1 VEKVRVDRSVLVG
14 LATLA
19 AVSLLAVAF
28 LLGRASG
35 PSAPQAPAPTAHAE
49 SVAPEAAPPAPAP
62 IPGLTP
68 FASAPEP
75 VRPAEPSVVPAAPV
89 VAPPPPAAPDP
100 APPTAGPVPAPEVPG
115 AAAVAAYFAAL
126 DAIGPSGPAGDP
138 QSLAGGLATALAQ
151 GDTSGI
157 DGLIRETEESR
168 ARLLAIAPPAAC
180 AAHHRE
186 TLASLDDA
194 LGMLRALKA
203 ATGSDDPAT
212 ALADVAT
219 RSTALKS
226 RAEALQAEERALR
239 ERYGLA
245 R

>member
-1 VEKVRVDRSVLVG
+1 MEKVRVDRSVLVG

-19 AVSLLAVAF
+19 ADSLLAVAF

-35 PSAPQAPAPTAHAE
+35 PAAPQAPAPAAHAE
-49 SVAPEAAPPAPAP
+49 PVAPAAAPPAPV
-62 IPGLTP
+62 PGFTP
-68 FASAPEP
+68 LASAPEP
-75 VRPAEPSVVPAAPV
+75 VRPAEPSLVPAAPV
-89 VAPPPPAAPDP
+89 VAPPPHAAPEP
-100 APPTAGPVPAPEVPG
+100 APPTAGPVPAPEVPD
-115 AAAVAAYFAAL
+115 AAAVAGYFAAL

-151 GDTSGI
+151 GDTSGV
-157 DGLIRETEESR
+157 DRLIGETEESR

-203 ATGSDDPAT
+203 AAGSDDPAT
-212 ALADVAT
+212 ALVDVAT
-219 RSTALKS
+219 RSTALKG